1 MLCTYNN
8 RKNCIFCCRV
18 EHLASEE
25 DAPYKSLP
33 FYGGAKG
40 KYLLIHP
47 SGRTSI
53 TNRNPSFY
61 GIKDEEDEEEDVG
74 MENES
79 SSEESEANSTTN
91 GSGQGEDNTGVCVGL
106 PPDNASV
113 AEAKPVGLAVAGP
126 GGVASS
132 KPVGTAVV
140 GPYGL
145 AVAKPVATAIAGV
158 PGAEQLVGLGSKKSR
173 PYKPHASAVP
183 TITNKTKEDRSA
195 IIGRSVQNRPQF
207 EYSNSIPQ
215 GYNVIY
221 VPMYMPNN
229 ARPLRH

>member
-1 MLCTYNN
+1 
-8 RKNCIFCCRV
+8 
-18 EHLASEE
+18 
-25 DAPYKSLP
+25 
-33 FYGGAKG
+33 
-40 KYLLIHP
+40 
-47 SGRTSI
+47 
-53 TNRNPSFY
+53 
-61 GIKDEEDEEEDVG
+61 
-74 MENES
+74 MENEN

-158 PGAEQLVGLGSKKSR
+158 PGAEQLVGLGSKKAR
-173 PYKPHASAVP
+173 PFKPHAPAAS

-195 IIGRSVQNRPQF
+195 IVGRSAQNRQNRPRF
-207 EYSNSIPQ
+207 EYANTIPQ
-215 GYNVIY
+215 GYNVLYI
-221 VPMYMPNN
+221 PLYMPNN
-229 ARPLRH
+229 ARPIRQ

>member
-1 MLCTYNN
+1 
-8 RKNCIFCCRV
+8 
-18 EHLASEE
+18 
-25 DAPYKSLP
+25 
-33 FYGGAKG
+33 
-40 KYLLIHP
+40 
-47 SGRTSI
+47 
-53 TNRNPSFY
+53 
-61 GIKDEEDEEEDVG
+61 
-74 MENES
+74 MENEN

-158 PGAEQLVGLGSKKSR
+158 PGAEQLVGLGSSKKSR
-173 PYKPHASAVP
+173 PYKPHAAPLP
-183 TITNKTKEDRSA
+183 TITNKTKEDR
-195 IIGRSVQNRPQF
+195 ILGRSAQNRAQF
-207 EYSNSIPQ
+207 EFANSIPQ
-215 GYNVIY
+215 GYNVFYIPLY
-221 VPMYMPNN
+221 LPNN
-229 ARPLRH
+229 AHPTRH